1 MSGGVRE
8 QIYTIAIGHPA
19 EVSSCIGFLFLTC
32 LSHRLSFKLS
42 IWKNKSLCNLFFL
55 LSNLFVC
62 FMVRNLRIKCHFNIQ
77 KLFRSVW
84 RLYFV
89 VLASL
94 WQCIVWEN
102 ISILI
107 LKVAQSIGTLYVTFH
122 PPFLY
127 TKYLASLHSH
137 PWCLVFWPQQTV
149 TLQLVVLP
157 GNMTFG
163 RGTGDTSSAS
173 SRDLSFS
180 IAVLEHLYFLQ
191 SLICSAGYW
200 KMNNTLR
207 GRGGTTY
214 DIYYDW
220 LKCLIGPALQN
231 FECS

>member
-94 WQCIVWEN
+94 
-102 ISILI
+102 
-107 LKVAQSIGTLYVTFH
+107 
-122 PPFLY
+122 
-127 TKYLASLHSH
+127 
-137 PWCLVFWPQQTV
+137 
-149 TLQLVVLP
+149 
-157 GNMTFG
+157 
-163 RGTGDTSSAS
+163 
-173 SRDLSFS
+173 
-180 IAVLEHLYFLQ
+180 
-191 SLICSAGYW
+191 
-200 KMNNTLR
+200 
-207 GRGGTTY
+207 
-214 DIYYDW
+214 
-220 LKCLIGPALQN
+220 
-231 FECS
+231 